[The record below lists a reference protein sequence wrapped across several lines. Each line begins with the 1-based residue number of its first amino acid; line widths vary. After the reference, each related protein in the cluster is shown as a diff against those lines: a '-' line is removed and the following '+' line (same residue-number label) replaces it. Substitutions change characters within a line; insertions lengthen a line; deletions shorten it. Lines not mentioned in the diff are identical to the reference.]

1 MTERYL
7 FVLLGMLILAGCATR
22 DVNDSQRVGQQSTAL
37 PAPTV
42 EASLGGS
49 AAVTAGLYSVHLY
62 RHAEKA
68 DGPDP
73 ELTPMGHARARHLAE
88 KLSAA
93 MMAVRQVWSSPYRR
107 TMQTAQPVADALSID
122 VDLYDPRDPQALVAK
137 LKSAAADAVVIGH
150 SNTIPELAS
159 MLCGCEVQAMTDE
172 DYETAYV
179 VVLGHGVNELYRL
192 DMKQTWAD
200 RPLVQ
205 N

>member
-1 MTERYL
+1 MTERCL
-7 FVLLGMLILAGCATR
+7 FVLLGMLLIAGCATR
-22 DVNDSQRVGQQSTAL
+22 DVNHSLPKAQQGTAI
-37 PAPTV
+37 PKPTP

-73 ELTPMGHARARHLAE
+73 ELTPLGRARARHLGE

-93 MMAVRQVWSSPYRR
+93 ALAVRQVWSSPYRR

-159 MLCGCEVQAMTDE
+159 MLCDCEVQAMTDE

-179 VVLGHGVNELYRL
+179 VVLGRGINELYQL
-192 DMKQTWAD
+192 DMKQTWTD
-200 RPLVQ
+200 RPPVQ
-205 N
+205 H